1 MNKKMLPVFFNHSR
15 SDREEKVNT
24 LVQSMANARETANSA
39 PTQAS
44 SLNKVVDLFFQI
56 AAMRSQE
63 DETVI
68 KVFDDA
74 FKQNPEQTLKVLF
87 WARDVR
93 QGQGER
99 RVFRVIIKHLASS
112 STSAISDLIHLIPT
126 YGRWDDVLV
135 FIDTPCE
142 AVALDV
148 ISSALKSGDALCA
161 KWMPRE
167 KSSKK
172 IIAYK
177 IRKFMGLSSRV
188 YRKLLSS
195 ATKVVETSMCA
206 NEWDGIEYQRVPS
219 QAMNIY
225 KGAFE
230 RHSPEVWKSYMDAL
244 SSGEKKV
251 SAGAIYPHQILAP
264 YIELVCEN
272 NPIPEI
278 SQYQWAA
285 LPNWLVDNPFR
296 ILPIVDTSG
305 SMYSSYSDSASIR
318 PIDVSVSL
326 GLYIAERNTGPFKN
340 HFVTF
345 SEKPKMQS
353 LSGES
358 LSEKLA
364 SVVSADW
371 GYNTDIVRTFSAILH
386 HAMHAKVTARD
397 MPDMILILSD
407 MEFDPA
413 TNYPNE
419 TAMQSIHRE
428 YDEAGYELP
437 KVVFWNL
444 NARPGNVPVAF
455 DKSGTALVSG
465 FSPSIMKSLLMGGEF
480 TPESIMLKTI
490 LDSRYESILVA

>member
-1 MNKKMLPVFFNHSR
+1 MNP
-15 SDREEKVNT
+15 
-24 LVQSMANARETANSA
+24 LVQSMANASLTANDA

-44 SLNKVVDLFFQI
+44 SLSKVVDLFFQI
-56 AAMRSQE
+56 AAMRAQE

-68 KVFDDA
+68 RVFDAA
-74 FKQNPEQTLKVLF
+74 FAQSPEQTLKVLF

-99 RVFRVIIKHLASS
+99 RVFRVIVKHLANTN
-112 STSAISDLIHLIPT
+112 TSAISSLIRLVPT
-126 YGRWDDVLV
+126 YGRWDDVLA

-142 AVALDV
+142 PVALDV
-148 ISSALKSGDALCA
+148 ISNALKSGDALCA

-172 IIAYK
+172 SIAYK
-177 IRKFMGLSSRV
+177 IRKSMGLSSRS

-195 ATKVVETSMCA
+195 ATKVVETNMCA
-206 NEWDGIEYQRVPS
+206 NKWDDIEYQRVPS

-230 RHSPEVWKSYMDAL
+230 RHSPEVWKAYMDAL

-264 YIELVCEN
+264 YIAQ
-272 NPIPEI
+272 PDKSMPAI
-278 SQYQWAA
+278 SQHQWAA
-285 LPNWLVDNPFR
+285 LPDWLADNPFR
-296 ILPIVDTSG
+296 ILPVVDTSG
-305 SMYSSYSDSASIR
+305 SMYSSYNDGVSTR

-358 LSEKLA
+358 LGERLM
-364 SVVSADW
+364 SVSSAEW
-371 GYNTDIVRTFSAILH
+371 GYNTDLVRTFNAILH
-386 HAMHAKVTARD
+386 HAKHAGATSSD

-407 MEFDPA
+407 MEFDSA
-413 TNYPNE
+413 TKYPNE
-419 TAMQSIHRE
+419 TAMQSIRRE
-428 YDEAGYELP
+428 YGEAGYELP
-437 KVVFWNL
+437 KIVFWNL
-444 NARPGNVPVAF
+444 NARPGNVPVSF
-455 DKSGTALVSG
+455 DKNGTALVSG
-465 FSPSIMKSLLMGGEF
+465 FSPTIMKSLLAGGEF
-480 TPESIMLKTI
+480 TPVGIMLKTI
-490 LDSRYESILVA
+490 LDSRYESVLFTQEEKLCRS